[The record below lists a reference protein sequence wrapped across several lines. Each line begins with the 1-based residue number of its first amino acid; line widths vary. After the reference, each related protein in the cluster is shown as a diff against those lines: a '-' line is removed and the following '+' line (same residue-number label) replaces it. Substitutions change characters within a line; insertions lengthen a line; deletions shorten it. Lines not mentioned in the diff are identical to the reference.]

1 MEEHAAPNGSEN
13 QPVIFC
19 VYRGE
24 IVLDIPMT
32 FTYHTQTF
40 ATGLTISAEEIFRGN
55 GLNRGADS
63 HDE

>member
-1 MEEHAAPNGSEN
+1 M
-13 QPVIFC
+13 
-19 VYRGE
+19 
-24 IVLDIPMT
+24 LDIPVT

-40 ATGLTISAEEIFRGN
+40 ATGLTMSAGEIFHGN